1 MYHYLTLAL
10 ENQLAVVDIYGFSAI
25 EYFTM
30 SITLY
35 RKQRQV
41 FDFISQFIKKH
52 GYSPTLQEIADAIG
66 VSSLGTV
73 HEHLSVLEKKGV
85 IKRVS
90 GADRGITVLKSPV
103 SERIE
108 ENELEIPLLGF
119 IAAGSPIE
127 PVTDYNE
134 TVRVWPSMIS
144 GKRRVF
150 ALKVKGNS
158 MINDGIFDGD
168 CVIVEQQDTA
178 NNGQIVVA
186 LTDKGVTLKRFYKE
200 KTRIRLESANPKV
213 PPIFARNL
221 RVQGRVV
228 TIIRRFDN
236 N

>member
-1 MYHYLTLAL
+1 
-10 ENQLAVVDIYGFSAI
+10 
-25 EYFTM
+25 M

-73 HEHLSVLEKKGV
+73 HEHLSVLETKGV

-90 GADRGITVLKSPV
+90 GADRGITVLKSSV

-108 ENELEIPLLGF
+108 ENELEIPVLGF

-127 PVTDYNE
+127 PITDYNE
-134 TVRVWPSMIS
+134 TVKIWPSMIS
-144 GKRRVF
+144 GKKRVF

-158 MINDGIFDGD
+158 MINEGIFDGD
-168 CVIVEQQDTA
+168 CVIVEQQETA
-178 NNGQIVVA
+178 NKGQIIVA
-186 LTDKGVTLKRFYKE
+186 LTENGVTLKKFYKE
-200 KTRIRLESANPKV
+200 KGRIRLESANPEV
-213 PPIFARNL
+213 PPIFTKDL

-228 TIIRRFDN
+228 AIIRRFDSN
-236 N
+236 